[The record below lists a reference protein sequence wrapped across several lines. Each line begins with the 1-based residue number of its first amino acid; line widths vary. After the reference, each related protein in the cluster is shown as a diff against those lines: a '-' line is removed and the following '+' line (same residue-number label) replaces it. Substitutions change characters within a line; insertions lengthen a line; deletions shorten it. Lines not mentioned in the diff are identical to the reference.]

1 MQEGHGELRY
11 KRMGMLVVSF
21 KDKGPGTFEVPLG
34 ILSQKQN
41 DRR

>member
-21 KDKGPGTFEVPLG
+21 KDKGPGTVKSTFWDIE
-34 ILSQKQN
+34 SKTK
-41 DRR
+41 